1 MKTSPLMKLLAG
13 LAVLGLSGGV
23 ATLPAQDGVTTNAPA
38 AAVALV
44 PTPNLSPSALQ
55 VLQLAQAKVSDGTIL
70 AFVKGSQDSY
80 NLSATAIIFLRQQ
93 GVSDAVLT
101 AMLTPAAPM
110 VAANPAPTVPVPVP
124 QPTPAPV
131 PGSDTADAGY
141 GQPQNVTVVDNSST
155 TYIDAPPADP
165 TVIYQPVYT
174 PLYYYPPVVYSL
186 GVYGGYHGSGYG
198 GYHGGN
204 NGNGHGGNNGGN
216 NGGHGNY
223 GGGFGGNG
231 GGYGPPH
238 H

>member
-1 MKTSPLMKLLAG
+1 MKLLAG

-110 VAANPAPTVPVPVP
+110 VATNPAPTVPVPVP

-155 TYIDAPPADP
+155 TYIDTSPADSQ
-165 TVIYQPVYT
+165 VVY
-174 PLYYYPPVVYSL
+174 PSVYPSYYYPPVIYSF